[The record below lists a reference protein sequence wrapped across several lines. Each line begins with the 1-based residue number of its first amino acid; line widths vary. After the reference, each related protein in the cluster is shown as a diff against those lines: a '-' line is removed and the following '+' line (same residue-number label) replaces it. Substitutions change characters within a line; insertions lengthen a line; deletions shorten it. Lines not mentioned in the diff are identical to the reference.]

1 MKEWTM
7 RGWPLLLTLLLTTGL
22 MAPAFG
28 APRDDDEDDEGGTT
42 VVTSRG
48 PEKKG
53 LQVRSKFFRKKGRIE
68 ITPNFGYITNNE
80 FNQDMSGGL
89 DVAIHLSER
98 FALEFGGLY
107 AFLGANNQKDL
118 AAAVLSLTDPNMLEA
133 TDPGV
138 FAHVGIL
145 WSPMYGKI
153 NPMGMAVIN
162 LDFFLALGLGYEY
175 EEVEI
180 LQMDWTTGKGA
191 VNEKFQNH
199 LVPLHLGVGMKIF
212 ASRGFS
218 LRIDG
223 RFYLT
228 IDQILD
234 FKDPRSAQANR
245 NLLNDNQYT
254 NRLDCGANSSAQ
266 CVTTL
271 NNTFIVSVGGS
282 IWAPKMKTED

>member
-1 MKEWTM
+1 M
-7 RGWPLLLTLLLTTGL
+7 RGWPLLLTLLLTIGL
-22 MAPAFG
+22 MAPAYG
-28 APRDDDEDDEGGTT
+28 APRGDEDDDEGGTT

-53 LQVRSKFFRKKGRIE
+53 LQVRSKFFRKKGRVE

-98 FALEFGGLY
+98 FAIEIGGQY
-107 AFLGANNQKDL
+107 AFLAATNQKDL

-133 TDPGV
+133 TDPGA
-138 FAHVGIL
+138 FAHVGVL

-162 LDFFLALGLGYEY
+162 LDFFFALGLGYEY

-180 LQMDWTTGKGA
+180 LRMDWGTGTGM
-191 VNEKFQNH
+191 VDNKFQNH
-199 LVPLHLGVGMKIF
+199 LIPLHLGVGMKIF

-218 LRIDG
+218 IRIDG

-234 FKDPRSAQANR
+234 FKDPHSAQANR
-245 NLLNDNQYT
+245 NLLNDNPYT
-254 NRLDCGANSSAQ
+254 NRLDCGVNSSAQ
-266 CVTTL
+266 CITTL
-271 NNTFIVSVGGS
+271 NNTFIVSVGAS
-282 IWAPKMKTED
+282 IWAPKMKSDE